1 MFRCLECGKEFE
13 FPLEKE
19 EAHGEVWYLCP
30 HCKENHYKPFV
41 KDEVGRREVLE
52 ELCEALACLNR
63 FDYLVS
69 NALNSTALDD
79 TEFDYGRSKLYE
91 TICAVAGDA
100 EFDLPRDID
109 VALFGMKTDKQV
121 FEVVQALTK
130 NIE

>member
-1 MFRCLECGKEFE
+1 MFRCLECGKAFDR
-13 FPLEKE
+13 PLEFE
-19 EAHGEVWYLCP
+19 EAHDEVWYLCP

-41 KDEVGRREVLE
+41 KDRVSRREVLE

-69 NALNSTALDD
+69 NALNSTALND

-91 TICAVAGDA
+91 TICLVAGDA

-121 FEVVQALTK
+121 FEALETLTK